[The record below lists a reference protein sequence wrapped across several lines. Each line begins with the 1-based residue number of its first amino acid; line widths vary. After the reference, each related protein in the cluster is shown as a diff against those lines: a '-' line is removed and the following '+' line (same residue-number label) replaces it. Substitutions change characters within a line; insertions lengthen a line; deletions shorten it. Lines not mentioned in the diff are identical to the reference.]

1 MSFLHSEFLFWM
13 TPFVGILFYFW
24 FTQKRQ
30 NEHHFSQEA
39 LEKLRVSESTLG
51 SNERNALFLSASLL
65 IIIALSQPVAQQEK
79 IVEAPASITIALDI
93 SNQPL
98 LAFESMKKNVIHLVD
113 EFEGDVELVAF
124 DSKVYRIAPVSKDKK
139 TLKELI
145 QNLSPRVMN
154 TEISDE
160 NLLHHVCKTSTI
172 IVVSGNKVLDKR
184 EIETLRKPKEHWIYF
199 PLFYFPLG
207 LAMILVAI
215 ALSSMSKRQS
225 VSMAIAF
232 MIFAGESDVRA
243 GVMDFRILEDAKGA
257 YSHGEYEQSARL
269 FTQYQQLHDSPQ
281 IRYNCAN
288 ALFKA
293 GHYERARYWYE
304 HVGTSDPKLRKWVE
318 INRGQLPVKVKDI
331 SQKPPKEESDL
342 PLKRDKIKREKAM
355 EIVNATVLFRY

>member
-30 NEHHFSQEA
+30 NEHPFSPEA

-51 SNERNALFLSASLL
+51 SHERNSLFLSASLL
-65 IIIALSQPVAQQEK
+65 IIIALAQPVAQQEK
-79 IVEAPASITIALDI
+79 IVETPATITIALDI
-93 SNQPL
+93 SNQPSI
-98 LAFESMKKNVIHLVD
+98 AFEGMKKNAIHLVD
-113 EFEGDVELVAF
+113 EFEGAVELVAF
-124 DSKVYRIAPVSKDKK
+124 DSKVYRIAPSSKDKK
-139 TLKELI
+139 ILKELI

-154 TEISDE
+154 TDISDK
-160 NLLHHVCKTSTI
+160 NNVYNICKASTI
-172 IVVSGNKVLDKR
+172 VVISGNKNLDKQV
-184 EIETLRKPKEHWIYF
+184 IENLRKPKEHWIYF
-199 PLFYFPLG
+199 SLFYFPLG
-207 LAMILVAI
+207 LAMILIAI

-225 VSMAIAF
+225 VSMAIVL
-232 MIFAGESDVRA
+232 MLLTGESDVRA
-243 GVMDFRILEDAKGA
+243 GVMDFRILENATSA

-304 HVGTSDPKLRKWVE
+304 RVGTSDPKLREWVK
-318 INRGQLPVKVKDI
+318 INREKLPIKKRDT
-331 SQKPPKEESDL
+331 SKKRSEKKSDL
-342 PLKRDKIKREKAM
+342 PLKADEEKREKVM
-355 EIVNATVLFRY
+355 GIVNATPLFRY

>member
-1 MSFLHSEFLFWM
+1 MSFLHPEFLFWM

-24 FTQKRQ
+24 FTQKRH
-30 NEHHFSQEA
+30 NEHHFSPEA
-39 LEKLRVSESTLG
+39 LEKLWVSESTLG

-65 IIIALSQPVAQQEK
+65 IIIALAQPVAQQEK
-79 IVEAPASITIALDI
+79 ILEAPATITIALDI
-93 SNQPL
+93 SNQS
-98 LAFESMKKNVIHLVD
+98 LAKFEGMKKNAIRLVG
-113 EFEGDVELVAF
+113 EFEGAVELLAF
-124 DSKVYRIAPVSKDKK
+124 DSKVYRIAPSSKDKK

-145 QNLSPRVMN
+145 QNLSPHVMN

-160 NLLHHVCKTSTI
+160 NNVHNVCKTSS
-172 IVVSGNKVLDKR
+172 IVIVGNKILDKQ

-207 LAMILVAI
+207 LAMILIAI

-225 VSMAIAF
+225 VSMALAF
-232 MIFAGESDVRA
+232 MIFVGESDVRA
-243 GVMDFRILEDAKGA
+243 GVMDFRILEKAKRA

-269 FTQYQQLHDSPQ
+269 FMQYQQLHDSPQ

-304 HVGTSDPKLRKWVE
+304 HVGTNDPKLREWVE
-318 INRGQLPVKVKDI
+318 INKGKLPVNTR
-331 SQKPPKEESDL
+331 E
-342 PLKRDKIKREKAM
+342 KIKVEKKS
-355 EIVNATVLFRY
+355 EKIIKKEDFKIQTIIKIENDTPLFRY